1 MKYTLSL
8 TSIEKKGKKIMSIYA
23 PYQGTY
29 LNEEFV
35 GYERAKKFIK
45 EWEVWEKCFP
55 THVLLWLVNEKIKMK
70 DICGIE
76 YIPVSSGNRG
86 YFSQNYPLI
95 PETKK
100 NFTFTEE
107 RNGWKRDHRE
117 DAYQYIVPLNYQ
129 NVYLSKI
136 FREAILMAYPY
147 LKKYK
152 FNDYVPTCGSGSCD
166 IYIKMP
172 YKYKGEEV
180 TVSLYC
186 PLEALREK
194 NPDMIYQRHFGYNS
208 EYYKSHPESKE
219 RILGVLNSQ
228 KYKAFCK
235 KVMEG

>member
-1 MKYTLSL
+1 MKNATH
-8 TSIEKKGKKIMSIYA
+8 IYA

-45 EWEVWEKCFP
+45 EWDVWEKCFP

-76 YIPVSSGNRG
+76 YIPVSSENKR

-95 PETKK
+95 SEIKK
-100 NFTFTEE
+100 NFTFTKE
-107 RNGWKRDHRE
+107 RNGWKKDHRE

-152 FNDYVPTCGSGSCD
+152 FNAYVPTCGSGSCD

-208 EYYKSHPESKE
+208 EYYKSQPEIKDK
-219 RILGVLNSQ
+219 ILGVLNSQ

>member
-1 MKYTLSL
+1 MKNATC
-8 TSIEKKGKKIMSIYA
+8 IYA

-35 GYERAKKFIK
+35 GYERAKKYIK
-45 EWEVWEKCFP
+45 EWDVWEKCFP

-70 DICGIE
+70 DVCGIK
-76 YIPVSSGNRG
+76 YIPVSNKNS
-86 YFSQNYPLI
+86 YYSHNYECLPKV
-95 PETKK
+95 KK
-100 NFTFTEE
+100 NFCFTEE
-107 RNGWKRDHRE
+107 RNGWTRDHYE

-136 FREAILMAYPY
+136 FKEAILMAYPY

-152 FNDYVPTCGSGSCD
+152 FNAYAPTCGSGSCD
-166 IYIKMP
+166 IYINMP

-186 PLEALREK
+186 PLEALLK
-194 NPDMIYQRHFGYNS
+194 KDPDIIYQRHYNYNAN
-208 EYYKSHPESKE
+208 YYKRQPERAKI
-219 RILGVLNSQ
+219 ILGVLNSQ

>member
-1 MKYTLSL
+1 MKNATH
-8 TSIEKKGKKIMSIYA
+8 IYA
-23 PYQGTY
+23 PYHGTY

-45 EWEVWEKCFP
+45 EWDVWEKCFP

-76 YIPVSSGNRG
+76 YIPVSSGNQR
-86 YFSQNYPLI
+86 YYSQNYPLI
-95 PETKK
+95 PETRK

-107 RNGWKRDHRE
+107 CNGWKRDHRE

-129 NVYLSKI
+129 NVYLRKA
-136 FREAILMAYPY
+136 FNEAILMAYPY

-152 FNDYVPTCGSGSCD
+152 FNAYVPTCGSGSCD

-194 NPDMIYQRHFGYNS
+194 NLDMIYQRHFGYNS
-208 EYYKSHPESKE
+208 EYYNSQPEAKDK
-219 RILGVLNSQ
+219 ILGVLNSQ

>member
-1 MKYTLSL
+1 
-8 TSIEKKGKKIMSIYA
+8 MSIYA
-23 PYQGTY
+23 PYLGTY

-45 EWEVWEKCFP
+45 EWDVWEKCFP

-70 DICGIE
+70 DICGIK
-76 YIPVSSGNRG
+76 YIPVSSGNQKY
-86 YFSQNYPLI
+86 YFQNYPLI
-95 PETKK
+95 PETRK

-129 NVYLSKI
+129 SVYLSKI

-147 LKKYK
+147 LKKYE
-152 FNDYVPTCGSGSCD
+152 FSAYVPTCGSGSCD

-208 EYYKSHPESKE
+208 EYYKSHLETKDK
-219 RILGVLNSQ
+219 ILGVLKSQ

>member
-1 MKYTLSL
+1 MK
-8 TSIEKKGKKIMSIYA
+8 SIYA

-35 GYERAKKFIK
+35 GYERAKKYIK
-45 EWEVWEKCFP
+45 KWDVWEKCFP

-70 DICGIE
+70 DICGIK
-76 YIPVSSGNRG
+76 YIPTSNKDSYYASHYECLPKVKKDFR
-86 YFSQNYPLI
+86 FI
-95 PETKK
+95 ETW
-100 NFTFTEE
+100 NDWT
-107 RNGWKRDHRE
+107 RDHYE
-117 DAYQYIVPLNYQ
+117 DAYQYIVPLDYQ

-136 FREAILMAYPY
+136 FKEAILMAYPY

-152 FNDYVPTCGSGSCD
+152 FNAYVPTYGSGSCD

-172 YKYKGEEV
+172 YKHNGKEV

-186 PLEALREK
+186 PLEALLEK
-194 NPDMIYQRHFGYNS
+194 NPDMIYQRHFDYNS
-208 EYYKSHPESKE
+208 SYYKSQPELKE
-219 RILGVLNSQ
+219 QIIDVLNSQ

>member
-1 MKYTLSL
+1 MVA
-8 TSIEKKGKKIMSIYA
+8 IYA
-23 PYQGTY
+23 PYQGIY

-45 EWEVWEKCFP
+45 EWDVWEKCFP

-76 YIPVSSGNRG
+76 YIPVSSENKR
-86 YFSQNYPLI
+86 YYSQNYPLI
-95 PETKK
+95 PETRK

-152 FNDYVPTCGSGSCD
+152 FDAYVPTCGSGSCD

-208 EYYKSHPESKE
+208 EYYKSHLETKDK
-219 RILGVLNSQ
+219 ILGVLNSQ

>member
-1 MKYTLSL
+1 MA
-8 TSIEKKGKKIMSIYA
+8 IYA

-45 EWEVWEKCFP
+45 EWDVWEKCFP
-55 THVLLWLVNEKIKMK
+55 THVILWLVNEKIKMK

-76 YIPVSSGNRG
+76 YIPVSSGNKR
-86 YFSQNYPLI
+86 YYSQNYPLI
-95 PETKK
+95 PEIRK

-129 NVYLSKI
+129 NVYLNKI
-136 FREAILMAYPY
+136 FREAILMTYPY
-147 LKKYK
+147 LRKYK
-152 FNDYVPTCGSGSCD
+152 FDAYVPTCGSGSCD
-166 IYIKMP
+166 IYIKKP

-194 NPDMIYQRHFGYNS
+194 NLDMIYQRHFGYNS
-208 EYYKSHPESKE
+208 EYYKSQPEVKDK
-219 RILGVLNSQ
+219 ILGVLNSQ
-228 KYKAFCK
+228 KYKTFCK

>member
-1 MKYTLSL
+1 
-8 TSIEKKGKKIMSIYA
+8 MSCIYA

-35 GYERAKKFIK
+35 GYERAKKYIK
-45 EWEVWEKCFP
+45 KWDVWEKCFP

-70 DICGIE
+70 DVCGIK
-76 YIPVSSGNRG
+76 YIPTSNKDSYYASHCECLPKVEKDFR
-86 YFSQNYPLI
+86 FI
-95 PETKK
+95 ETW
-100 NFTFTEE
+100 
-107 RNGWKRDHRE
+107 NGWTRDHYE
-117 DAYQYIVPLNYQ
+117 DAYQYIVPLDYQ

-136 FREAILMAYPY
+136 FKEAILMAYPY

-152 FNDYVPTCGSGSCD
+152 FNAYVPTYGSGSCD

-172 YKYKGEEV
+172 YKHKGEEV

-186 PLEALREK
+186 PLEALLEK

-208 EYYKSHPESKE
+208 DYYKTNLEAKE
-219 RILGVLNSQ
+219 KILGVLNSQ

>member
-1 MKYTLSL
+1 
-8 TSIEKKGKKIMSIYA
+8 MSIYA

-45 EWEVWEKCFP
+45 EWKVWEKCFP

-70 DICGIE
+70 DICGIK
-76 YIPVSSGNRG
+76 YIPVSSGNSG
-86 YFSQNYPLI
+86 YYSQNYPLI
-95 PETKK
+95 PEIKR
-100 NFTFTEE
+100 NFKFTEE
-107 RNGWKRDHRE
+107 HNGWTRDHYE
-117 DAYQYIVPLNYQ
+117 NAYQYIVPRDYQ
-129 NVYLSKI
+129 SVCLSKI

-147 LKKYK
+147 LKKYE
-152 FNDYVPTCGSGSCD
+152 FSAYVPTCGNGPCD

-172 YKYKGEEV
+172 YKHNGKEV

-208 EYYKSHPESKE
+208 EYYKSHPETKDK
-219 RILGVLNSQ
+219 ILGVLNSQ

>member
-45 EWEVWEKCFP
+45 EWDVWEKCFP

-76 YIPVSSGNRG
+76 YIPVSSGNQR
-86 YFSQNYPLI
+86 YYSQNYPLI
-95 PETKK
+95 PETRK

-152 FNDYVPTCGSGSCD
+152 FNAYVPCGSGSCD

-208 EYYKSHPESKE
+208 EYYKSHPETKDK
-219 RILGVLNSQ
+219 ILGVLNSQ

>member
-1 MKYTLSL
+1 MKNATY
-8 TSIEKKGKKIMSIYA
+8 IYA

-35 GYERAKKFIK
+35 GYERAKKYIK
-45 EWEVWEKCFP
+45 EWDVWEKCFP

-76 YIPVSSGNRG
+76 YIPVSSGNQR
-86 YFSQNYPLI
+86 YYSQNYPLI
-95 PETKK
+95 PETRK

-136 FREAILMAYPY
+136 FRKAILMAYPY

-152 FNDYVPTCGSGSCD
+152 FNAYVPTCGSGSCD

-208 EYYKSHPESKE
+208 DYYKSQPKVKE
-219 RILGVLNSQ
+219 QILGVLNSQ

>member
-1 MKYTLSL
+1 MKNATH
-8 TSIEKKGKKIMSIYA
+8 IYA

-29 LNEEFV
+29 LIEEFV
-35 GYERAKKFIK
+35 GYERAKKFIQ
-45 EWEVWEKCFP
+45 EWDVWEKCFP

-76 YIPVSSGNRG
+76 YIPVSSGNQR
-86 YFSQNYPLI
+86 YYSQNYPLI
-95 PETKK
+95 PETRK

-107 RNGWKRDHRE
+107 CNGWKRDHRE

-129 NVYLSKI
+129 NVYLRKA
-136 FREAILMAYPY
+136 FNEAILMAYPY

-152 FNDYVPTCGSGSCD
+152 FNAYVPTFGSGSCD

-208 EYYKSHPESKE
+208 EYYKSQPEAKDK
-219 RILGVLNSQ
+219 ILGVLNSQ